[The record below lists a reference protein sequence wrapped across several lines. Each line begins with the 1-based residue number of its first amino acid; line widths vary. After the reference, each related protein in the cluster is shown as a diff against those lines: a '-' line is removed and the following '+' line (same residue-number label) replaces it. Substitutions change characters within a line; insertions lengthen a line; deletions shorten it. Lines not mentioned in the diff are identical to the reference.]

1 MKPDNQ
7 TVRPKDLVA
16 TPVFELSPHAYR
28 YSYKESIYEYLFLAK
43 YDNPE
48 T

>member
-1 MKPDNQ
+1 MKTDNQ

-16 TPVFELSPHAYR
+16 TPVFELSPHANR
-28 YSYKESIYEYLFLAK
+28 YSYKESIDKYFLAK
-43 YDNPE
+43 YENPE